1 MMTVTVE
8 PAPDPD
14 PHRSSG
20 GTPIPTEPGTTR
32 AWLAHE
38 EFRARTAWMNVPAEQ
53 LNGQTLSDLANGGPR

>member
-14 PHRSSG
+14 PHRSSSG
-20 GTPIPTEPGTTR
+20 APIPTEPGTTR